1 MLFFASDY
9 ILQKGN
15 KMPENKSKGES
26 IDNSTKM
33 LLKENAFLKSKIAYS
48 LGSLETL
55 NYLLKNDDPETVQ
68 RNLEHMRSTVNRV
81 LEDLRKDL

>member
-1 MLFFASDY
+1 
-9 ILQKGN
+9 
-15 KMPENKSKGES
+15 MPENKSIGNTDKAL
-26 IDNSTKM
+26 I
-33 LLKENAFLKSKIAYS
+33 KENAFLKSKIAYS